1 MKMQEISSINLFGLT
16 LRVHYSPKSFI
27 MNKIY
32 LTALTVAI
40 AAGGA
45 MAQTKSQMPLSQRV
59 KATIDQQPHNFQT
72 NRGGVSSL
80 WADDF
85 SDPSN
90 WVLSYEAGAPALNWQ
105 IGVGLQNTGSFPTA
119 PIQSTTAANGYAML
133 DSDGFGNQSLVEKSY
148 MTTANPIDLSGVDR
162 VVLQFESFYRK
173 WTYEECYVVISTN
186 NTDWPNLTP
195 DTDISGMPNVFR
207 VWPGMAVQ
215 AVISNPTLVR
225 INISDAAGDE
235 PQVWVRFVWTG
246 TYGYSWFVD
255 DVAIIEQPANDVVLN
270 YSFLSH
276 TGNGE
281 EYGRVPSSQF
291 NSTMLVGGEF
301 YNFGYESQSNITLS
315 MEVYDAANEMV
326 FSYSDSEPSLATDA
340 TSMLESDVSIPT
352 LTNGLYRAT
361 TIVTSTEEQDGLFFG
376 NNEHLRN
383 FTVSN
388 QLYSLDG
395 IGQHPA
401 GYQALGSIGT
411 NSFTDAA
418 DGLMVFAYYEVA
430 STLNVH
436 GIEFLLQSSTRAGGA
451 VIVSLHDS
459 IDVRNNVVTNAFY
472 QGDIYDITAADTIAG
487 VVRILFNQPV
497 SLSPGGYY
505 AGVELFSGSNENDIR
520 ILNDLTVPQ
529 PALASMIYIPNDQV
543 YTNGNASAVRLVVDP
558 TLSIGDAPSLQGVNM
573 FPNPSNGIVNVT
585 TATGERHLVEVF
597 NLMGSNVMTTSVNGN
612 GTIDLSG
619 NTPGIYAVRV
629 SNGDA
634 FMVKRIVLN

>member
-1 MKMQEISSINLFGLT
+1 
-16 LRVHYSPKSFI
+16 
-27 MNKIY
+27 MNKFY
-32 LTALTVAI
+32 LSALTVAI

-59 KATIDQQPHNFQT
+59 KATLDQEPHNFQT
-72 NRGGVSSL
+72 ERGGVSAL

-85 SDPSN
+85 SDASN
-90 WVLSYEAGAPALNWQ
+90 WVLSFEAGAPALNWQ
-105 IGVGLQNTGSFPTA
+105 IGIGLENTGDFTTA
-119 PIQSTTAANGYAML
+119 PVASTTASNGYAML
-133 DSDGFGNQSLVEKSY
+133 DSDGFANQSLVEKSY
-148 MTTANPIDLSGVDR
+148 MTTANPINLSGVDR

-173 WTYEECYVVISTN
+173 WTYEECFIVVSTN

-195 DTDISGMPNVFR
+195 DSDISTLPNVFN
-207 VWPGMAVQ
+207 VWPDMAVQ

-225 INISDAAGDE
+225 INISDAAGNE

-255 DVAIIEQPANDVVLN
+255 DVAIIEQPADDVVLN

-281 EYGRVPSSQF
+281 EYGRVPAAQF
-291 NSTMLVGGEF
+291 NSTMLVGGEL
-301 YNFGYESQSNITLS
+301 YNFGYETQSNITLS
-315 MEVYDAANEMV
+315 MEVFDAGNEMV
-326 FSYSDSEPSLATDA
+326 LSYSDAEPSLATEE
-340 TSMLESDVSIPT
+340 TSMVESNVSIPT
-352 LTNGLYRAT
+352 LTNGLYRAVT
-361 TIVTSTEEQDGLFFG
+361 TVTSDDEQDGLFFG

-383 FTVSN
+383 FTVTDEV
-388 QLYSLDG
+388 YALDG
-395 IGQHPA
+395 IGQHPD

-411 NSFTDAA
+411 NSFEDGA
-418 DGLMVFAYYEVA
+418 DGLMIFAYYEVA
-430 STLNVH
+430 NELDVY
-436 GIEFLLQSSTRAGGA
+436 GIEFQLQSTTRAGGA
-451 VIVSLHDS
+451 VIVSLHDTL
-459 IDVRNNVVTNAFY
+459 DVRADVVTNAFY
-472 QGDIYDITAADTIAG
+472 QGDIIDITAEDTIAG
-487 VVRILFNQPV
+487 IVRIMFDQPV

-529 PALASMIYIPNDQV
+529 PALASVIYIPGDQV

-558 TLSIGDAPSLQGVNM
+558 SLSVGETPSLQGVSM
-573 FPNPSNGIVNVT
+573 FPNPSNGIINMT
-585 TATGERHLVEVF
+585 TSSADRHLVEVF

-634 FMVKRIVLN
+634 FMVKRIVIN